1 MPFAGVHT
9 ALVTPFR
16 DGAIDEDALRRLID
30 RQFEAR
36 VAGVVPVGTT
46 GESPTLS
53 HREHERVVELAVG
66 FAAGRGQVIAG
77 TGSNSTAEAIA
88 LTRAAE
94 AAGATATLQVCP
106 YYNKP
111 SQEGLYQH
119 FKAVAAS
126 TALPVMLYSIPGRC
140 GVEIAIETVARL
152 AHDCPTVVAIK
163 EAGGN
168 PDRVTQ
174 LVAACPD
181 GFEVLS
187 GDDSLT
193 LPFMAVGAVGVV
205 SVASN
210 LIPSEMVHLV
220 AAALQGKWEGGAR
233 VHRRFAPLFSA
244 FLKLDTNPV
253 PIKTAL
259 EIAGLCH
266 GELRLPL
273 VPMAREAR
281 ASLEVTLRELG
292 LAG

>member
-1 MPFAGVHT
+1 
-9 ALVTPFR
+9 
-16 DGAIDEDALRRLID
+16 
-30 RQFEAR
+30 
-36 VAGVVPVGTT
+36 
-46 GESPTLS
+46 
-53 HREHERVVELAVG
+53 
-66 FAAGRGQVIAG
+66 VIAG
-77 TGSNSTAEAIA
+77 TGSNSTDEAIA

-94 AAGATATLQVCP
+94 ASGATATLQVCP

-119 FKAVAAS
+119 FKAIAGC

-140 GVEIAIETVARL
+140 GVEIAIDTVARL
-152 AHDCPTVVAIK
+152 ARDCPNVVAIK

-174 LVAACPD
+174 LVAACPE

-193 LPFMAVGAVGVV
+193 LPFMAVGAAGVV

-210 LIPSEMVHLV
+210 LIPAEMAHLV

-233 VHRRFAPLFSA
+233 VHRKFAPLFNA

-259 EIAGLCH
+259 DIAGLCS

-273 VPMAREAR
+273 VPMSPDGR
-281 ASLEVTLRELG
+281 AALAAILRQLE
-292 LAG
+292 LAP